1 MGHRSCVVRHRP
13 TTLPGALS
21 RTYAHRCL
29 GRADKKRAPSRSPR
43 SPTTYVIILE
53 ERRPGGSIGAASR
66 SIIHLILLLLLP
78 RDGSIVRLFQPIL
91 ILDGFDELRDR
102 VRERLTAGQIDR
114 SSRSTTT
121 ASLFETRSGKSINE
135 FAESSVRGRQGRAT
149 GIPNEY
155 RTCESISEFEARS
168 RVLERSGGPS
178 SSNTSVAAGVERSF
192 GSILILSSIAGL
204 PVESSIR
211 FVQSIQRK
219 DSRINLERIVDLKKR
234 FLIIAWL
241 ISAFHRLSNERA
253 ITRVKH
259 VSIFL
264 NKLSELVKFFQPAI
278 LEEIDSYET
287 IYSSFLSRK
296 PLIHVAIS
304 RAAVMT
310 SGRRT
315 SFRWRKKS
323 SLPPPPLFI
332 KESSMATFLDL
343 RSIA

>member
-53 ERRPGGSIGAASR
+53 ERRLGGSIGAASR
-66 SIIHLILLLLLP
+66 SIIHLILLLLP

-91 ILDGFDELRDR
+91 IPDGFDELRDR

-178 SSNTSVAAGVERSF
+178 STSNTPVAAGVERSF
-192 GSILILSSIAGL
+192 ESILILSSIAGL

-219 DSRINLERIVDLKKR
+219 DSRINLLERIVDLKKR
-234 FLIIAWL
+234 SLIIAWL
-241 ISAFHRLSNERA
+241 IFAFHRLSNERA

-264 NKLSELVKFFQPAI
+264 GKLSELVNQFFQPAI

-296 PLIHVAIS
+296 PLIHVATS

-315 SFRWRKKS
+315 SFR
-323 SLPPPPLFI
+323 
-332 KESSMATFLDL
+332 
-343 RSIA
+343 